1 MGVVYAWEWSKLKTY
16 PEFDPSK
23 KLGVLTSN
31 CVNRADL
38 LVAINNAARLL
49 SHQGKYAE
57 AERMHRD
64 ALVKTEKL
72 MGSVRVTKNYYHE
85 LSDA

>member
-1 MGVVYAWEWSKLKTY
+1 MSRDLSWECSTLETCLM
-16 PEFDPSK
+16 FDRSTNP
-23 KLGVLTSN
+23 GVLISKFF
-31 CVNRADL
+31 NRADL

-64 ALVKTEKL
+64 ALGKTEKL
-72 MGSVRVTKNYYHE
+72 MGSVRGTPIRIT
-85 LSDA
+85 

>member
-1 MGVVYAWEWSKLKTY
+1 MTQDLLQDLPSLRTY
-16 PEFDPSK
+16 LRFDPSPN
-23 KLGVLTSN
+23 LGVLISKFF
-31 CVNRADL
+31 NRADL

-72 MGSVRVTKNYYHE
+72 MGSVRETPYE
-85 LSDA
+85 LLWQA